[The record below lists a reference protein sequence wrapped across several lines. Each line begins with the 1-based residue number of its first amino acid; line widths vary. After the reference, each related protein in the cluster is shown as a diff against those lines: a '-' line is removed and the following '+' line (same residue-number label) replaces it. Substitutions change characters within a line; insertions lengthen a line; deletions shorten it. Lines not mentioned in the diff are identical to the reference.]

1 MSKVTDWDYSRRASQ
16 PTKFLKKKHMCR
28 DGVFSKL
35 VKARDGQSVRNGT
48 DTNQASGIG
57 LLAIMYGEHLVENG
71 LFITAEH
78 NSSASLVDIIQK
90 RASTP

>member
-48 DTNQASGIG
+48 DTKHVSGVG
-57 LLAIMYGEHLVENG
+57 LLAINDGPGDGGFEPIIENEP
-71 LFITAEH
+71 FFY
-78 NSSASLVDIIQK
+78 NC
-90 RASTP
+90 